1 MEMEDVRC
9 SFGLPRLQTQP
20 MHRAIWL
27 LVAVLFGFA
36 AWAEDSARRQAPSY
50 SAASVVNSATNVVG
64 DLAPNTIATVYGVG
78 LAYVARA
85 LQIDDIQN
93 GTLPTVLPST
103 GVRVFIGSIA
113 AQLYYVSPTQINF
126 LIPCIFKPGETDLQI
141 TLDGHAGP
149 SIPIKL
155 LEVAPALFQLD
166 ETTVIATRPDGSLID
181 KDAPAHAGEV
191 IVLYGTGLGPTEPE
205 AVYGVLPTR
214 AAPMKR
220 IAEFQVFLNDVVVE
234 ASRIL
239 YAGVTPGYAGLYQV
253 NLWLPDKLDA
263 NPRIRLAIGPRESP
277 PGVRLAALPSE

>member
-1 MEMEDVRC
+1 
-9 SFGLPRLQTQP
+9 
-20 MHRAIWL
+20 MHRAVWL
-27 LVAVLFGFA
+27 LAAVFFGFA
-36 AWAEDSARRQAPSY
+36 AWAEDSARREAPSY

-64 DLAPNTIATVYGVG
+64 DLAPNTIATVYGLG

-85 LQIDDIQN
+85 LQIDDIRG

-103 GVRVFIGSIA
+103 GVRVFIGSVA

-126 LIPCIFKPGETDLQI
+126 LIPCIFKPGEHDLQI

-149 SIPIKL
+149 IIRIKL
-155 LEVAPALFQLD
+155 LDAAPALFQLD

-181 KDAPAHAGEV
+181 QDAPARAGEV
-191 IVLYGTGLGPTEPE
+191 IVLYATGLGPTEPE
-205 AVYGVLPTR
+205 ALYGVLPTR
-214 AAPMKR
+214 AAPIKR
-220 IAEFQVFLNDVVVE
+220 LTEFQVLLDDAAID

-263 NPRIRLAIGPRESP
+263 NPQIRLAIGPQTSP
-277 PGVRLAALPSE
+277 AGVRLAALPSE

>member
-1 MEMEDVRC
+1 
-9 SFGLPRLQTQP
+9 
-20 MHRAIWL
+20 MHRATWL
-27 LVAVLFGFA
+27 LAIVFFGFA
-36 AWAEDSARRQAPSY
+36 SGAEDCERGVNPCY
-50 SAASVVNSATNVVG
+50 IPASVVNSATNVAG
-64 DLAPNTIATVYGVG
+64 ELAPNTIATVYGVR
-78 LAYVARA
+78 LAYVTRE
-85 LQIDDIQN
+85 LRIEDIQN

-103 GVRVFIGSIA
+103 GVRVFVGSVA

-155 LEVAPALFQLD
+155 LDAAPALYQLD

-181 KDAPAHAGEV
+181 KDAPARAGDV

-214 AAPMKR
+214 AAPIKR
-220 IAEFQVFLNDVVVE
+220 IAEFQVFLNDEVID

-253 NLWLPDKLDA
+253 NLRLPDKLDE

-277 PGVRLAALPSE
+277 PGVRLPALASP